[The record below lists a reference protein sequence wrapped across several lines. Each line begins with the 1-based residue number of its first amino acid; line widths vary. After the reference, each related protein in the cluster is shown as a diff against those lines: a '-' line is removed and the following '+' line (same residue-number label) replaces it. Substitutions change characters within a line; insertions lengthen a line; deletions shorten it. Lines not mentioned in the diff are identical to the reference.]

1 MTENGVVR
9 IGLLLALQ
17 SERNGHLKTRYQ
29 KEEDARQWIVA
40 GCGVVALAV
49 VAFFVTRLKP
59 AAPEVDRATVWT
71 DAVKRGPLL
80 RQVRGPGTLVA
91 REDKIRVIP
100 AETEATIS
108 RIRVLPGSQVKADT
122 IIMDMVDPTVDQQMM
137 DATLALKGAKADLE
151 NTRATV
157 NSNMMVLRAES
168 ATLDDDTRQA
178 LLQAKTDKSLYDLGV
193 VSGLT
198 SSASGG
204 KADEMGKRQQIE
216 QQKLE
221 MNQRAIATM
230 IGVQE
235 AKVQQAEAVLAL
247 KQRQKDA
254 LTVRAGIDGV
264 LEAPDVPLQ
273 VGQHVDPGTMLAK
286 VVQPDQLK
294 AALKIAETQARDI
307 QIGQPAEVDTHN
319 GVIEGKVMRID
330 LAVVNGTVTVDVE
343 LSGAMPLGARPDLS
357 VDGTID
363 LDRMT
368 DVLYVGRP
376 AFGNENSTISL
387 FKLGPDGKTAVRVP
401 VKVGRASVNSIQV
414 LEGLQEGDTVI
425 LSDMSRWDNTDQDSL
440 ELAHRLRK
448 GRVTMTTTE
457 TIIQIED
464 LTKIFYTDEIET
476 HALVGRAFE
485 YQPRRV
491 CGDVGA
497 VGMRKVDAV
506 VDHRIA
512 GYSDRRALHVER
524 QGGGEP
530 ELCGSF
536 ADSQS
541 GDRVHLSELQPD
553 WRPDGRRERGVAAD
567 VSRGDAVGGAK
578 AESAGVARTSEYGAP
593 DAALSGAALGRS
605 AAEGRGGASAGR
617 FAVDS
622 AGGRADGK
630 PGFEER

>member
-1 MTENGVVR
+1 MDISR
-9 IGLLLALQ
+9 PDIKKKKMRRQILL
-17 SERNGHLKTRYQ
+17 
-29 KEEDARQWIVA
+29 V
-40 GCGVVALAV
+40 GCGVVGLAV

-71 DAVKRGPLL
+71 DTVKRGPLL

-91 REDKIRVIP
+91 REDKIRIIP
-100 AETEATIS
+100 AETDATIL
-108 RIRVLPGSQVKADT
+108 RIRVLPGTQVKADT
-122 IIMDMVDPTVDQQMM
+122 VIMDMVDPTVDQQMM

-157 NSNMMVLRAES
+157 NSNLMVLRAES

-193 VSGLT
+193 VSGIT
-198 SSASGG
+198 SSASTG

-216 QQKLE
+216 GQKVE
-221 MNQRAIATM
+221 MN
-230 IGVQE
+230 
-235 AKVQQAEAVLAL
+235 L

-273 VGQHVDPGTMLAK
+273 VGQHVAPGTMLAK

-307 QIGQPAEVDTHN
+307 QIGQPAEIDTHN
-319 GVIEGKVMRID
+319 GVIDGKVMRID

-343 LSGAMPLGARPDLS
+343 LAGALPLGARPDLS

-363 LDRMT
+363 LDRMA

-425 LSDMSRWDNTDQDSL
+425 LSDMSRWDNTDRI
-440 ELAHRLRK
+440 RL
-448 GRVTMTTTE
+448 
-457 TIIQIED
+457 D
-464 LTKIFYTDEIET
+464 
-476 HALVGRAFE
+476 
-485 YQPRRV
+485 
-491 CGDVGA
+491 
-497 VGMRKVDAV
+497 
-506 VDHRIA
+506 
-512 GYSDRRALHVER
+512 
-524 QGGGEP
+524 
-530 ELCGSF
+530 
-536 ADSQS
+536 
-541 GDRVHLSELQPD
+541 
-553 WRPDGRRERGVAAD
+553 
-567 VSRGDAVGGAK
+567 
-578 AESAGVARTSEYGAP
+578 
-593 DAALSGAALGRS
+593 
-605 AAEGRGGASAGR
+605 
-617 FAVDS
+617 
-622 AGGRADGK
+622 
-630 PGFEER
+630 